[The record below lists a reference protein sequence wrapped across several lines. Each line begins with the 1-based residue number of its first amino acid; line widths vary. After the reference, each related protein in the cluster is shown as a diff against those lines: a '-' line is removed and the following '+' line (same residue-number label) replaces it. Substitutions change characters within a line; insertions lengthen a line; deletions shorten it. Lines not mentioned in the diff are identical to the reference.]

1 MSKTKN
7 GRHEITAADIDI
19 ANASERITIW
29 MKVSL
34 VDAFKERAEETGTKY
49 QALMKIALEEY
60 LKKPPL
66 EARIET
72 IEKKLKIAI

>member
-1 MSKTKN
+1 MSKNKSA
-7 GRHEITAADIDI
+7 RQEITASDIDI

-34 VDAFKERAEETGTKY
+34 VDAFKERAEETGLKY
-49 QALMKIALEEY
+49 QALMKLALEEY
-60 LKKPPL
+60 LKKPAL
-66 EARIET
+66 EERIEK